1 MKTLIAAIAAATL
14 ATPALAQETR
24 TSAAA
29 KFNREFAASDLNK
42 DGSLTRAEVQ
52 ARIGRMKAGA
62 KPMPAAQ
69 TKQLSELWFA
79 RADADKSGKVT
90 QLEAQA
96 LLSAVFRRY
105 DANGDGRVGGDERAA
120 ARAGVTKGR

>member
-1 MKTLIAAIAAATL
+1 MKSLIVCAAALGL
-14 ATPALAQETR
+14 AVPAIAQETR
-24 TSAAA
+24 STAAA
-29 KFNREFAASDLNK
+29 KFNREFAASDTNK

-62 KPMPAAQ
+62 KAMNPAQA
-69 TKQLSELWFA
+69 KKLSELWFA
-79 RADADKSGKVT
+79 RADGDKNGKVT

-105 DANGDGRVGGDERAA
+105 DANGDGQVGASERAA
-120 ARAGVTKGR
+120 ARAGVTTGR

>member
-1 MKTLIAAIAAATL
+1 MKTLIAGLVALTL
-14 ATPALAQETR
+14 AAPASAQETR
-24 TSAAA
+24 ATAAA

-52 ARIGRMKAGA
+52 ARIGRMKAGQKA
-62 KPMPAAQ
+62 MDPAQ
-69 TKQLSELWFA
+69 TKRLSDLWFA
-79 RADADKSGKVT
+79 RADGDKNGKVS

-105 DANGDGRVGGDERAA
+105 DANGDGRVGANERAA
-120 ARAGVTKGR
+120 ARTGVTKGR